1 WGGDGAEPRW
11 PCRAARPCPRCPL
24 AAPRAGLEAGAG
36 RVCITRTSSCGTRP
50 APATLQSEASQLL
63 PTERP
68 PEPGR
73 PSCPPPP
80 PPPQSSPCSRSPLPK
95 LVFNRVNGKRPQVL
109 LSHAPGPE
117 ECYTAAHEENVRFV
131 YEAWQEV
138 EQQLDD
144 SQRGESARGPV
155 QYVEKTPN
163 PSLKY
168 FVPIDLEE
176 WWAKQFLAKI

>member
-1 WGGDGAEPRW
+1 
-11 PCRAARPCPRCPL
+11 
-24 AAPRAGLEAGAG
+24 
-36 RVCITRTSSCGTRP
+36 
-50 APATLQSEASQLL
+50 APA
-63 PTERP
+63 
-68 PEPGR
+68 
-73 PSCPPPP
+73 PPP
-80 PPPQSSPCSRSPLPK
+80 PPPQSSPCPRSPLPK

-109 LSHAPGPE
+109 LPHTAGPE
-117 ECYTAAHEENVRFV
+117 ECYTAAHEENVRS
-131 YEAWQEV
+131 WQEV

-155 QYVEKTPN
+155 QYVEKTPD